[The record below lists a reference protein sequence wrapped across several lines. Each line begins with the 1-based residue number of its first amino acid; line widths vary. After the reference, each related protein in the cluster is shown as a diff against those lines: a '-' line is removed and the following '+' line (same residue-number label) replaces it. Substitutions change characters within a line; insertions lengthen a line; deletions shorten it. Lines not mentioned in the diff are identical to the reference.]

1 MKLTDY
7 IDHRVNGLWLF
18 VLGVGLVAAALLTYV
33 YLLEGVMGT
42 FSIQQA
48 NPTKLVQTSADE
60 RPRVALLNSQY
71 TRDAYAINNPQDTTA
86 AWVNRALN
94 SWNDLLLGQDF
105 AGYVQIDDDQ
115 LERGDLAGYD
125 LLILPSAL
133 ALSDRQIEM
142 IKEFMERGG
151 SIWASWQPGI
161 YDEKGAWRGWTFAE
175 DVFDVTYIGEVGR
188 SNSNF
193 QAYTDTFPGYTPP
206 GMYFPERITSSGVRV
221 TDEAAD
227 DSLSEAA
234 FDSNLP
240 TSLRQDKRREAQVA
254 GFTPLR
260 DYVWMDTSTTR
271 LPRADFAIAD
281 TMRTSIRGLDG
292 ETRVRDAVAVTY
304 YTWNGLVSETPR
316 VPYPN
321 TSSGI
326 RRMTLRAGTPVTGNI
341 SSGYRAKVQ
350 VFTPAV
356 ALETS
361 GDRARPFAFWYDFA
375 TEDLNVTEA
384 LRTSTA
390 AVYGTYGRNNG
401 RFVYMGFQRNALWI
415 DRNDVEDQETFA
427 QLFSNLLRYLLRE
440 PVTWTHDWP
449 APYDA
454 AAMIAVVDD
463 AGQSEGLESVAALL
477 SRDGY
482 GGTYFVRPDSRN
494 LSDAV
499 LRQLHAQGDVGV
511 YGDFRQNEDGS
522 TLAQTRTLE
531 QMRLQLEQRVGGRV
545 GGYRP
550 SAAGIV
556 DTTTLRALSLSG
568 YNYFLPDSIGR
579 KMSPKIMGVPNER
592 LVRIGYTSRSD
603 RDIDVRSLSASSLLQ
618 DVTRAAYEGSLY
630 RMILHTSGL
639 ATPEGGPVLSQV
651 IRSLKDQNFWIA
663 PGDELAHWW
672 RLRQNVEVQT
682 SQSGPNRVNV
692 EITNLNAEAVENL
705 AISLV
710 PGFSVIDASSVTVR
724 SEIIEL
730 AEEVGLRERT
740 AVRAIVSS
748 DGSMI
753 TLLLDRMRPQQT
765 AVLQVN
771 LCVEEEDCI
780 ARIALADSG
789 NN

>member
-1 MKLTDY
+1 MMNFLSRFFDY
-7 IDHRVNGLWLF
+7 RINSVWLF
-18 VLGVGLVAAALLTYV
+18 VLGTGLIAAALLTYI

-48 NPTKLVQTSADE
+48 NPTRLVQTTANE
-60 RPRVALLNSQY
+60 RPRVALLNSNY
-71 TRDAYAINNPQDTTA
+71 TRRAYAVNNPQDTTA

-105 AGYVQIDDDQ
+105 ALYAQIDDEQ

-125 LLILPSAL
+125 LLILPSSL

-142 IKEFMERGG
+142 VKEFMERGG

-161 YDEKGAWRGWTFAE
+161 YDETGAWRGWTFAE

-193 QAYTDTFPGYTPP
+193 QVYTDTFPGYTPP
-206 GMYFPERITSSGVRV
+206 GMYFPERVMSNGARV
-221 TDEAAD
+221 TTEEAAA
-227 DSLSEAA
+227 DSLSEIERST
-234 FDSNLP
+234 DLSS
-240 TSLRQDKRREAQVA
+240 SLRQSRRREAQVA

-281 TMRTSIRGLDG
+281 TMRASLRGLDG
-292 ETRVRDAVAVTY
+292 ETRMRDAVAVTY
-304 YTWNGLVSETPR
+304 YTWNGLASETPR
-316 VPYPN
+316 VPYPS

-350 VFTPAV
+350 IFTPAV
-356 ALETS
+356 ALETN
-361 GDRARPFAFWYDFA
+361 GERGRPFAFWYDFA

-390 AVYGTYGRNNG
+390 AVYGTYGSKGG
-401 RFVYMGFQRNALWI
+401 RFIYMGFQRNALYI
-415 DRNDVEDQETFA
+415 DRNDVEDQEAFA

-440 PVTWTHDWP
+440 PVIWTHDWP

-463 AGQSEGLESVAALL
+463 ADRPSGLESVSGLL
-477 SRDGY
+477 SREGI
-482 GGTYFVRPDSRN
+482 GGTYFVRPNSSAGDG
-494 LSDAV
+494 V
-499 LRQLHAQGDVGV
+499 LRQLYAQGDLGI
-511 YGDFRQNEDGS
+511 YGDLRKNADGS
-522 TLAQTRTLE
+522 SQAQTRTLE
-531 QMRLQLEQRVGGRV
+531 EMRAQLERRVGARV

-550 SAAGIV
+550 STAGIV
-556 DTTTLRALSLSG
+556 DTTTLRSLSRSG
-568 YNYFLPDSIGR
+568 YSYFLPDSIGR
-579 KMSPKIMGVPNER
+579 RMSPKIMGVPNER
-592 LVRIGYTSRSD
+592 LVRFGYTSRSD
-603 RDIDVRSLSASSLLQ
+603 RDIDVRSLTASDMLQ
-618 DVTRAAYEGSLY
+618 DVTRAAYEKSMY
-630 RMILHTSGL
+630 RMIIHTDGM
-639 ATPEGGPVLSQV
+639 ATPEGLPILSQV

-672 RLRQNVEVQT
+672 RLRRNVEVAT
-682 SQSGPNRVNV
+682 SQPGPNRINL
-692 EITNLNAEAVENL
+692 EISNLNAESVENL

-710 PGFSVIDASSVTVR
+710 PGYAVIDASSVSVR
-724 SEIIEL
+724 SEIVEL
-730 AEEVGLRERT
+730 AEEIGVRDRT
-740 AVRAIVSS
+740 SVRALVSA
-748 DGSMI
+748 DGTTI

-771 LCVEEEDCI
+771 LCVDEADCLSRL
-780 ARIALADSG
+780 AVADSK
-789 NN
+789 